1 MEPNVNNESNADA
14 KSFKLYRG
22 KAPLALQIIAGLM
35 WLNGLL
41 MILGGIPLIL
51 LFGFGILPIV
61 LGIFIIKY
69 AKAVFRM
76 QKKGYTGTL
85 VLQGISVLF
94 SLLSWQSAGFD
105 KINTTSLTSILIAFV
120 VSGTLYL
127 YRNQFVD

>member
-1 MEPNVNNESNADA
+1 
-14 KSFKLYRG
+14 
-22 KAPLALQIIAGLM
+22 
-35 WLNGLL
+35 

-69 AKAVFRM
+69 ARAVFRM

-85 VLQGISVLF
+85 VLQGVSVLF